1 MWFVVGLNVAL
12 IWQLI
17 GFSVALDLV
26 DVALDLVG
34 VALDLVDVALDWVKC
49 QTA

>member
-1 MWFVVGLNVAL
+1 MAL
-12 IWQLI
+12 IWHLI
-17 GFSVALDLV
+17 GCSVALDLV